1 MAAQGQCSMRGKC
14 GSNYGKPL
22 PCPYDGPP
30 QELDQEGKDL
40 LASVCG
46 PKFAQGPVCC
56 TTDQIATLKSNFQT
70 PDQLVSSCPAC
81 KNNFHEFY
89 CHFTCSPNQ
98 ADFVTVTSTE
108 EGAVKSV
115 DFRVTESYGTGF
127 YDSCKDVKFGG
138 LNDNAMTLIG
148 GGATNYHDFFKY
160 MGAVRPIGSPFQ
172 INFPQKANSSWN
184 SPLNAPVRDCT
195 SEGLDSRCTCLDC
208 PGVCPTLPAIP
219 GQGPTCTV
227 GAWSCFT
234 FGLVLVYAL
243 GVLAFLIGYLIQS
256 FIRRRRRLRDERH
269 ALSAEAASVTGA
281 LVGAGSLQQRDGT
294 ESTGTRSESRQN
306 LGRGASLLD
315 PLDSL
320 QPRQHKLNTH
330 LRRGCYK
337 LGLACAT
344 HPWAT
349 FTIVFALI
357 GILNLGWTKFEVET
371 DPVRLWVAPNS
382 ELKQQKEYFDEHFG
396 PFYKTEQLFI
406 TDIHGGPVMTYPR
419 LKWWLDIENEIRALK
434 SEPNGYSHPDVCFK
448 PAGPRGACVVQ
459 SVSAYFGGDMEDWDE
474 DSWVEQLEDCA
485 SQPAMCLPDF
495 GQPLAPKY
503 VLGSAPKDDEDN
515 RIWHKA
521 EAMVVTFV
529 VSDSL
534 DEAVRERAE
543 EWERT
548 LRVYLEGL
556 SGRSE
561 QEAGVKI
568 AFSTGVSLTE
578 EINKSTNTDKNIVI
592 LSYLVMFFY
601 IALTLGKGGTSYM
614 GDLLRGSKSR
624 RISSLFT
631 GTKFTLGFFGIVLVL
646 ASVSTSVGI
655 FSFLGVRVTLIIAEV
670 IPFLVL
676 AVGVDNVFILVHE
689 LDRQNSLHGP
699 GTSLQHTEVD
709 ASALSPMSR
718 PGSIRSHLT
727 PEERVARAVARMGPS
742 IALSTLTETT
752 AFALGALVPMPAV
765 RNFALYAAGS
775 VFVGACLQATAFVS
789 ALALDLRR
797 AESRRVDCIP
807 CITVGG
813 GIVLEGEE
821 SERDGVAGLKLR
833 ESFMT
838 GCVRRYAVVLMKR
851 PVKALVMV
859 VFAGIFVLSVVSMQR
874 IELGL
879 DQRLALPS
887 SSYLVPYFNALDQ
900 HFAVGP
906 PVYFVSRAN
915 ASARTNQQQLC
926 AKFTSCST
934 TSIANVLEAERK
946 RSQVSYIADPP
957 ASWIDD
963 FMYWLNPEL
972 STCCRVRRADPSVFC
987 GPRDRERLCR
997 PCFEDRVPEWNVT
1010 LSGMPEG
1017 EEFLRYLNQW
1027 LISPTDE
1034 DCPLGGR
1041 ASYGSAL
1048 SIQDHAIE
1056 ASHFRTFHAPLKTQ
1070 ADFINALS
1078 SSKRI
1083 ATELTE
1089 STGSEV
1095 FAYSLP
1101 YVFFEQYATI
1111 VSTAQGVLGLGL
1123 AAVLI
1128 ITGLLLGSWRTG
1140 VVVTGVVGL
1149 AVCTVIG
1156 AMAWEGVMLN
1166 AISLVNLVIA
1176 LGIGVE
1182 FCAHVARAFVGAPS
1196 TILRGREASI
1206 GVDSEVQDER
1216 GSMLGGVELGGGA
1229 ATEAEQR
1236 ERDERVVFALADVG
1250 PSVLSG
1256 ITFTKLIGMCVL
1268 GLTRSKLLE
1277 IYYFRM
1283 WSTLIVSGALHGLV
1297 LLPVVLSVAGGPA
1310 YALED
1315 QDEEWISSVMR
1326 RQDYEY
1332 TPFVA
1337 DDDESV
1343 HED

>member
-14 GSNYGKPL
+14 GTNYGKPL

-30 QELDQEGKDL
+30 EELDQEGRDL

-56 TTDQIATLKSNFQT
+56 TADQIATLKSNFQT

-89 CHFTCSPNQ
+89 CHFTCSPHQ
-98 ADFVTVTSTE
+98 SEFLTVTSTQ

-115 DFRVTESYGTGF
+115 DFRVTDDYGTGF

-148 GGATNYHDFFKY
+148 GGATNYHDFFKF
-160 MGAVRPIGSPFQ
+160 MGTVRPIGSPFQ
-172 INFPQKANSSWN
+172 INFPQSTNSSWN
-184 SPLNAPVRDCT
+184 TPLNAPVRNCASD
-195 SEGLDSRCTCLDC
+195 GLDNRCTCLDC
-208 PGVCPTLPAIP
+208 PDVCPTLPGIP
-219 GQGPTCTV
+219 DQGPTCRV
-227 GAWSCFT
+227 GALSCFT
-234 FGLVLVYAL
+234 FSLILVYAL
-243 GVLAFLIGYLIQS
+243 GVLAFFIGYLIQS
-256 FIRRRRRLRDERH
+256 FIRRHRRLRDERH

-344 HPWAT
+344 HPWLT

-357 GILNLGWTKFEVET
+357 GALNLGWTRFEVET
-371 DPVRLWVAPNS
+371 DPVRLWVAPHS

-406 TDIHGGPVMTYPR
+406 TDVQGGPVMTYPR
-419 LKWWLDIENEIRALK
+419 LKWWLDIENQIRRLK
-434 SEPNGYSHPDVCFK
+434 SEPNGYSHSDVCFK
-448 PAGPRGACVVQ
+448 PAGPGGACVVQ
-459 SVSAYFGGDMEDWDE
+459 SVSVYFGGDMDDWDE

-503 VLGSAPKDDEDN
+503 VFGSAPKDKDDHQV
-515 RIWHKA
+515 WHKA

-534 DEAVRERAE
+534 DAEVRERAE

-548 LRVYLEGL
+548 LRAYLENL
-556 SGRSE
+556 SARSE

-614 GDLLRGSKSR
+614 GSLLRGSKDR

-631 GTKFTLGFFGIVLVL
+631 GTKFTLGLFGIILVL

-670 IPFLVL
+670 IPFLAL

-699 GTSLQHTEVD
+699 GTSLHTEPES
-709 ASALSPMSR
+709 SALSPLSR
-718 PGSIRSHLT
+718 PGSLRSHLS

-742 IALSTLTETT
+742 IALSTLTETM

-797 AESRRVDCIP
+797 AEARRVDCIP
-807 CITVGG
+807 CVALGG
-813 GIVLEGEE
+813 GIVLEEE
-821 SERDGVAGLKLR
+821 NDRDGASGLKFR
-833 ESFMT
+833 ESIMT
-838 GCVRRYAVVLMKR
+838 KCVRRYAVILMKR

-859 VFAGIFVLSVVSMQR
+859 VFAGIFVLSVVSMQN

-915 ASARTNQQQLC
+915 ASIQTNQQRLC

-934 TSIANVLEAERK
+934 TSLANVLEAERK

-963 FMYWLNPEL
+963 FLYWLNPEL

-997 PCFEDRVPEWNVT
+997 PCFEGRAPEWNVT

-1017 EEFLRYLNQW
+1017 EEFIRYLKQW
-1027 LISPTDE
+1027 LVSPTDE

-1041 ASYGSAL
+1041 AAYGSAL
-1048 SIQDHAIE
+1048 SIQDDSIE

-1078 SSKRI
+1078 SSRRI
-1083 ATELTE
+1083 ATELSE

-1166 AISLVNLVIA
+1166 AISLVNVVIA

-1196 TILRGREASI
+1196 TALRGREASI
-1206 GVDSEVQDER
+1206 GVDSEIRDDR
-1216 GSMLGGVELGGGA
+1216 GSILGGVELGA
-1229 ATEAEQR
+1229 ATEEEQR
-1236 ERDERVVFALADVG
+1236 ERDDRVVFALADVG

-1268 GLTRSKLLE
+1268 GLTKSRLLE

-1315 QDEEWISSVMR
+1315 QDEEWISSVVR

-1337 DDDESV
+1337 DDESV

>member
-14 GSNYGKPL
+14 GTNYGKPL

-40 LASVCG
+40 LSSVCG
-46 PKFAQGPVCC
+46 PKFAEGPVCC
-56 TTDQIATLKSNFQT
+56 TADQIATLKSNFQT

-89 CHFTCSPNQ
+89 CHFTCSPYQ
-98 ADFVTVTSTE
+98 AEFVTITSTG

-115 DFRVTESYGTGF
+115 DFRVTEEYGTGF

-148 GGATNYHDFFKY
+148 GGATNYHDFLKY

-172 INFPQKANSSWN
+172 INFPQQANSSWN
-184 SPLNAPVRDCT
+184 TPLNAPVRDCT
-195 SEGLDSRCTCLDC
+195 GDALDSRCTCLDC
-208 PGVCPTLPAIP
+208 PGVCPTLPDVP
-219 GQGPTCTV
+219 GQGPTCMV
-227 GAWSCFT
+227 GAWSCLT
-234 FGLVLVYAL
+234 FSLVLVYAL

-281 LVGAGSLQQRDGT
+281 LVGAGSLQRDGT

-320 QPRQHKLNTH
+320 QPRQHRLNTH

-344 HPWAT
+344 HPWLT
-349 FTIVFALI
+349 FTIVFALV
-357 GILNLGWTKFEVET
+357 GVLNLGWTRFEVET
-371 DPVRLWVAPNS
+371 DPVRLWVAHNS

-406 TDIHGGPVMTYPR
+406 TNAQGGPVMNYPR
-419 LKWWLDIENEIRALK
+419 LKWWLDIENEIRQLK
-434 SEPNGYSHPDVCFK
+434 SEPNGYSHSDVCFK

-459 SVSAYFGGDMEDWDE
+459 SVGVYFGGDMEDWGE
-474 DSWVEQLEDCA
+474 DGWVDQLEDCA

-503 VLGSAPKDDEDN
+503 VLGSAPKDEDGN

-534 DEAVRERAE
+534 DATVRERAE

-548 LRVYLEGL
+548 LRAYLEDL
-556 SGRSE
+556 SARSE
-561 QEAGVKI
+561 QEVGVKI

-578 EINKSTNTDKNIVI
+578 ELNKSTNTDKNIVI

-601 IALTLGKGGTSYM
+601 IALTLGKGGTTYM
-614 GDLLRGSKSR
+614 GDLLRGSEDR

-631 GTKFTLGFFGIVLVL
+631 GTKFALGLFGIALVL

-699 GTSLQHTEVD
+699 GTSPHTEPD
-709 ASALSPMSR
+709 TSALSPLSR
-718 PGSIRSHLT
+718 PGSIRSRMS

-797 AESRRVDCIP
+797 AEARRVDCIP
-807 CITVGG
+807 CIRLGG
-813 GIVLEGEE
+813 AIALEGEE
-821 SERDGVAGLKLR
+821 SERDGVASLKVR
-833 ESFMT
+833 ESIMT
-838 GCVRRYAVVLMKR
+838 RCVRRYAVILMKR

-859 VFAGIFVLSVVSMQR
+859 VFAGIFVLSVVLMQK

-915 ASARTNQQQLC
+915 ASVQTKQQQLC

-963 FMYWLNPEL
+963 FFYWLNPEM

-1017 EEFLRYLNQW
+1017 DEFVRYLKQW

-1048 SIQDHAIE
+1048 SIQDNTVE

-1083 ATELTE
+1083 AAELSE
-1089 STGSEV
+1089 STGSQV

-1128 ITGLLLGSWRTG
+1128 ITGILLGSWRTG
-1140 VVVTGVVGL
+1140 VVVTGR
-1149 AVCTVIG
+1149 
-1156 AMAWEGVMLN
+1156 VMLN

-1176 LGIGVE
+1176 LGIAVE

-1196 TILRGREASI
+1196 TALRAREVSI
-1206 GVDSEVQDER
+1206 GVDSEVRDDR
-1216 GSMLGGVELGGGA
+1216 GSILGGVELGGDA
-1229 ATEAEQR
+1229 ATEEEQR

-1268 GLTRSKLLE
+1268 GLTRSRLLE

-1297 LLPVVLSVAGGPA
+1297 LLPVILSVAGGPA
-1310 YALED
+1310 YSLED
-1315 QDEEWISSVMR
+1315 QDEEWINSAMR

-1332 TPFVA
+1332 APFVA